1 MRPARGQTLHG
12 AEAMQSFT
20 KNTSR
25 KKIAPIIPRPR
36 PLRKRE
42 KAAPAREPLCLFLEL
57 DLERLL
63 VGEVHHGAVVGVG
76 AFGQDDEGAQALC
89 VGRQRAEVPDAGL

>member
-1 MRPARGQTLHG
+1 
-12 AEAMQSFT
+12 MQSFT

-42 KAAPAREPLCLFLEL
+42 KAAPAR
-57 DLERLL
+57 
-63 VGEVHHGAVVGVG
+63 GA
-76 AFGQDDEGAQALC
+76 AFAL
-89 VGRQRAEVPDAGL
+89 P